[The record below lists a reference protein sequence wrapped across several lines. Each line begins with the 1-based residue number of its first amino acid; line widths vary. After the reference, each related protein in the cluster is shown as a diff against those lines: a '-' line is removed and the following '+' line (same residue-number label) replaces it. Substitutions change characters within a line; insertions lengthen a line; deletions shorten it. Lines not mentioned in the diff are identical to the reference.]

1 MNSIIIKDKKLFY
14 KKFIDENS
22 LPSKLIIFFIS
33 QGSNLLLTMSEINN
47 IIELNNPE
55 IIPFIYSARKTVHKI
70 LYNEEESIDIKFD
83 KEKLKLPYLF
93 FLSLLIKDEPEILNY
108 TYPFNFIEENNKEIR
123 KLVNKNQLKIILK
136 CKINI
141 ELIINFRGIDH
152 SDEDSDFE
160 ILDKIEN
167 ENRNII
173 RNNLNF
179 LKNLNLFYN
188 DDDIIEKPI
197 DELYTDIII
206 SLIKQKK
213 FEDYEFAYNILSQ
226 MDIENIPI
234 TETMSKKLHKL
245 FNSNEDYITDYT
257 LNKKE
262 DLLNENKINFFYILL
277 KYILKKLIYIYQNP
291 FLYQQKKF
299 ILNLYK
305 TGELFNITKGK
316 IDNKL
321 EYFLRMMLDSAYYF
335 KGQYE
340 QLNEVLIYF
349 KNFFF
354 ESKKKEI
361 DLIENI
367 IKNNK
372 MGYYKYLDIYDDA
385 KFMNIRKDIINY
397 LFELKNNN
405 EEAKIKRAVD
415 EWMNIEE
422 MINEKR
428 IDEIDTK
435 KKELLI
441 NYFKDPSKYNELK
454 NIFTQD
460 TFNYFINNV
469 VARESQSTKFTSSM
483 AVVNK
488 KENKKEN
495 LDAGKPVSE
504 IIKDDFIPF
513 LLTDLEIILHT
524 NKKDKKDEKE
534 KKDYFIYD
542 KISCGKK
549 HMEISYDL
557 FLKNKWKSKEKQKN
571 KQFDSKKEEQIVY
584 NLVKFYDFL
593 EQFEHAMQKEFLYSY
608 NLIIKLVFIIDKN
621 NENSKPEI
629 ENITCLYTFF
639 NPINFNQNSYRENN
653 ILINGINSKSQG
665 FTIMIYDINK
675 EIFKDCKYIE
685 FNFKNEKSKLKEN
698 KKDNNEV
705 EFSPKM
711 NKIYENYELDD
722 MPDEYAIIKLKK
734 KIGHHSNT
742 ADFIIELKNGYFI
755 SGGFNKELI
764 LYDRLFIKK
773 ANIGDFKDWAYNIFG
788 EKETEN
794 NIEFNVCTYKDL
806 TLINIDLQSFTA
818 RALKVFEIP
827 NRANNY
833 CIEMKQSDFIILGLG
848 GAIYYVDLYNDDK
861 VDQFKITER
870 TYFSGS
876 KINDITACLVSNK
889 LLIEGEDKLI
899 FYNTKIKEISDTKT
913 IEGFSF
919 NISINCLYLVKKESK
934 SSNGASLLFCAC
946 KKYKEDQ
953 ENGILIVEIDLNKEE
968 KYKYIFYK
976 TNFEVYCFCSISK
989 ITNNNEYNNEINI
1002 DDEYRQNITTERTD
1016 YLFIGGFDN
1025 AKREGTIKL
1034 YKIITNSEET
1044 QIKNNSEET
1053 KIKYM
1058 QDITIDDDNN
1068 YEYFNG
1074 AISCIIQSSLTGQI
1088 LATCENGNVYLFSKP
1103 NIDYYLNLDREE
1115 NT

>member
-167 ENRNII
+167 ENKNII

-197 DELYTDIII
+197 DELYTEIII

-361 DLIENI
+361 DQIEDI

-405 EEAKIKRAVD
+405 EEGNIKNSVD
-415 EWMNIEE
+415 EWKYIEE
-422 MINEKR
+422 MVNEKR
-428 IDEIDTK
+428 IEEIDTK

-460 TFNYFINNV
+460 AFNYFKNKLV
-469 VARESQSTKFTSSM
+469 ELESKSTKFASSM

-488 KENKKEN
+488 KENKEEN
-495 LDAGKPVSE
+495 LDADKPLSE
-504 IIKDDFIPF
+504 IIKDAFIPF
-513 LLTDLEIILHT
+513 LLTNLEIFLHT

-534 KKDYFIYD
+534 KKDYFVYD
-542 KISCGKK
+542 KISCGT
-549 HMEISYDL
+549 HHIEISYDL
-557 FLKNKWKSKEKQKN
+557 FLKNKWKSKEKQEN
-571 KQFDSKKEEQIVY
+571 NLFDSKKEKQIVY
-584 NLVKFYDFL
+584 NIMKFYDFL
-593 EQFEHAMQKEFLYSY
+593 EEFENRIQKEFLYSY
-608 NLIIKLVFIIDKN
+608 NLILKLDFTIEKVN
-621 NENSKPEI
+621 VNSNPEI
-629 ENITCLYTFF
+629 ENITCIYTFY
-639 NPINFNQNSYRENN
+639 NPINFESSSFKQNN
-653 ILINGINSKSQG
+653 ILMYGINSSIQG
-665 FTIMIYDINK
+665 FEFLIYDMNN
-675 EIFKDCKYIE
+675 EIYKDCKYIE
-685 FNFKNEKSKLKEN
+685 FNFKDEKSKLKDN
-698 KKDNNEV
+698 KKDNVEI

-711 NKIYENYELDD
+711 NKIFEDSELDE
-722 MPDEYAIIKLKK
+722 MPDEYEIIKLKK
-734 KIGHHSNT
+734 IIGHHLNT

-755 SGGFNKELI
+755 SGGFNKELK
-764 LYDRLFIKK
+764 LYDRQFIKK
-773 ANIGDFKDWAYNIFG
+773 VDIGDFKDYIYSIFG

-794 NIEFNVCTYKDL
+794 YIEFNVCTYKDL

-827 NRANNY
+827 NRVNIY
-833 CIEMKQSDFIILGLG
+833 CIEMKQSDYIILGPG
-848 GAIYYVDLYNDDK
+848 GSIFYVDLYNDDK
-861 VDQFKITER
+861 VDQFKITEK
-870 TYFSGS
+870 TYSSGS
-876 KINDITACLVSNK
+876 KINDTIACLASNQ
-889 LLIEGEDKLI
+889 LLIEGEDKIL
-899 FYNTKIKEISDTKT
+899 FYNTESKEICDKKV

-919 NISINCLYLVKKESK
+919 NISINCLYLFKKESK

-968 KYKYIFYK
+968 KYKHTFYK

-1002 DDEYRQNITTERTD
+1002 DDEYRQNVKTERTV
-1016 YLFIGGFDN
+1016 YLLIGGFDK
-1025 AKREGTIKL
+1025 AKRQGTIKL
-1034 YKIITNSEET
+1034 YKIIINSEET
-1044 QIKNNSEET
+1044 QIENNSEET
-1053 KIKYM
+1053 RIKYM

-1074 AISCIIQSSLTGQI
+1074 AISCIIQSSLTGLI